1 MLITNNYN
9 DMGNAKKNYNPNN
22 ISKLRFGQYFLLF
35 DIFYY
40 LKISLIYKSVS
51 SQNKK
56 NFALMRF

>member
-1 MLITNNYN
+1 MR
-9 DMGNAKKNYNPNN
+9 KKTIIR

>member
-9 DMGNAKKNYNPNN
+9 DMGNAKKNYNPYLKTQVWS
-22 ISKLRFGQYFLLF
+22 ISFWF
-35 DIFYY
+35 DIFCY
-40 LKISLIYKSVS
+40 LKISLIYKSVN